1 MIKIKNSGIFFS
13 GSGFEWNIHFWLG
26 SETSTDESGCAA
38 YKTVELDES
47 LGGGPVQYREVEGNE
62 SQLFLSYFKS
72 SGGIEYLPGGMESG
86 FRKVER
92 DVWPTRLLHLKGKR
106 TVRVREVS
114 LSTSSLNQGDVFI
127 LDAGL
132 KLYLFNGSQANKY
145 EKAKVSG
152 SRIA

>member
-1 MIKIKNSGIFFS
+1 
-13 GSGFEWNIHFWLG
+13 
-26 SETSTDESGCAA
+26 
-38 YKTVELDES
+38 VELDES

-72 SGGIEYLPGGMESG
+72 SGGIEYLPGGMVSG

-145 EKAKVSG
+145 EKAKVSE
-152 SRIA
+152 